1 MTGEESE
8 FRRALAETAEAAG
21 IPVPDGVVPEEES
34 QPSTELVVLPTGQII
49 NLDDP
54 VSCAEAL
61 AACREIEQHVRSVK
75 EACVNAL
82 AEEAKR
88 RGENVYELP
97 GGQRVAV
104 KRNYDVEWDHV
115 GLEADLR
122 AAGMPEDRIRE
133 IIEEEVSYKV
143 KAVEANKAAKANPEY
158 AEAIARARSEVDKR
172 PSISLP
178 RG

>member
-1 MTGEESE
+1 MSE
-8 FRRALAETAEAAG
+8 MFRVALAKTAEAEG
-21 IPVPDGVVPEEES
+21 IEVPAELAVVEEETT
-34 QPSTELVVLPTGQII
+34 STELVLPTGQII

-54 VSCAEAL
+54 ASCAEAL
-61 AACREIEQHVRSVK
+61 TVVREIESHMKEVK
-75 EACVNAL
+75 AAIVDRL

-88 RGENVYELP
+88 RGENVFELP
-97 GGQRVAV
+97 DGQRVAV

-122 AAGMPEDRIRE
+122 AAGMPEERIRE
-133 IIEEEVSYKV
+133 IIQEEVSYSV

-158 AEAIARARSEVDKR
+158 AKAVASARSEVDKR
-172 PSISLP
+172 PTISLP